1 MSNEKE
7 KRKREAAPRKG
18 KEAVPDRCRRLSWT
32 PSILVGGT
40 GLILIV
46 ALALLAPLLPIPD
59 QAEGDLDDQ
68 FQAPS
73 PEIRI
78 SGQQHDDGFA
88 AGLRRT
94 LFDGKVI
101 WNLAGTDSKGRDL
114 FSRIVWGS
122 RVSLTVAL
130 IAALVSLVIGVL
142 YGTIAGFLG
151 GRVDNTMMRFVDVL
165 YSIPFIFVVIY
176 IVSMLQEYGEE
187 LRQWGLTRE
196 SVLYLLIGAIYWL
209 TMARVVRGQILSLKE
224 REFVKAAEAM
234 GASKI
239 RIIFRHL
246 IPNIMG
252 IVMVYLTLTIPRIM
266 LFEAFLSFLGLGVE
280 PPGTS
285 WGLLASDAVSV
296 INPVCVYW
304 WIALFPGLALAFT
317 LLCLNLLGDGLR
329 DVLDPRSR

>member
-1 MSNEKE
+1 M
-7 KRKREAAPRKG
+7 
-18 KEAVPDRCRRLSWT
+18 
-32 PSILVGGT
+32 LVGGA
-40 GLILIV
+40 GLLLVILT
-46 ALALLAPLLPIPD
+46 ALLAPLLPIPA
-59 QAEGDLDDQ
+59 QNEGILDDK
-68 FQAPS
+68 FQPPS
-73 PEIRI
+73 PEIRT
-78 SGQQHDDGFA
+78 SSAPKADGFLA
-88 AGLRRT
+88 DLRRSI
-94 LFDGKVI
+94 FKDNVV

-114 FSRIVWGS
+114 FGRIVWGS

-130 IAALVSLVIGVL
+130 IAALVSLLIGVL
-142 YGTIAGFLG
+142 YGTVAGYLG
-151 GRVDNTMMRFVDVL
+151 GRIDNGMMRFVDVL
-165 YSIPFIFVVIY
+165 YSIPFIFIVIY
-176 IVSMLQEYGEE
+176 IVSILQEYGEE
-187 LRQWGLTRE
+187 LRQFGLTRE

-234 GASKI
+234 GASRM
-239 RIIFRHL
+239 RIILRHL

-280 PPGTS
+280 PPDTS

-329 DVLDPRSR
+329 DILDPRTQ